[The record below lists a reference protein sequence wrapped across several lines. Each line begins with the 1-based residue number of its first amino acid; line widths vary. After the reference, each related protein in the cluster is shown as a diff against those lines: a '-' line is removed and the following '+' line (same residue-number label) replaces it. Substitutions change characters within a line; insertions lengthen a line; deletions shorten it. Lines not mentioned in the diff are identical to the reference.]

1 MYGWELSDKNEL
13 VVVKRFG
20 QSATEDME
28 AHIKPP
34 LKNDLSRIIFH
45 ISTNYSKSSQD
56 PETTAESSINVAKNN
71 NNSKTKILIS
81 STTPCRNNPIGKVC
95 QVN

>member
-1 MYGWELSDKNEL
+1 MYGWELSDKNEI
-13 VVVKRFG
+13 VVVKRVG
-20 QSATEDME
+20 QLATEDMKT
-28 AHIKPP
+28 HIKPP

-56 PETTAESSINVAKNN
+56 PETTAESSIDVAKD

-81 STTPCRNNPIGKVC
+81 STTPRRNNPIGKVC